1 MDDPLLLVS
10 VAVRTPI
17 KASLRPAKDHYIL
30 PPQKRASVAVAIAS
44 KRFGEP
50 AGGGGAE
57 GTRTPDIRLAKAALS
72 QLSYGPGRTWV
83 GQPGFEPGTSVL
95 SGLRSS

>member
-1 MDDPLLLVS
+1 MLLVS

-17 KASLRPAKDHYIL
+17 KAILRPANDHYIL
-30 PPQKRASVAVAIAS
+30 PPRKRASVAVAIAS

-72 QLSYGPGRTWV
+72 QLSYGPGPAVAARWANLDSNQ
-83 GQPGFEPGTSVL
+83 GPQSYQDCAL
-95 SGLRSS
+95 AN